1 MRIKE
6 PVNFVLGLCCV
17 ACVIVNI
24 INQNI
29 FALVISAIA
38 AETNL
43 IVGFVGYK

>member
-17 ACVIVNI
+17 ACTIVNI

-29 FALVISAIA
+29 FALVISVLA
-38 AETNL
+38 ATVNL
-43 IVGFVGYK
+43 MAGLEDIK